1 MCVAAAAA
9 AAAATATAAG
19 PDRTGATQTGC
30 VVAFVES
37 AIGLG
42 LPPPAVMFKKL
53 KQKINEEQSPSRS
66 GQAQASPKS
75 TPSSEHDS
83 SLSGQHNEATFTPGD
98 RELLAEMIAEP
109 AFLSEYTIF
118 ALESTK
124 WLRPLNINVNMQK
137 TADQRCS
144 PKGTDNLN
152 DDGSAAGQKTDLQ
165 SFVQKRQFRAPSL
178 ENLFRASS
186 KESVFSS
193 PSKESLLRT
202 ASRDSLN
209 RIDADA
215 HISGAIFDPSSDIES
230 ETEDSAG
237 TFESLSRDPSSNQ
250 FRRMERSLGNYR
262 FKYSELVT
270 AYRTLQRDK
279 EKMQVVLSQGQDK
292 ALRRIG
298 ELREELQMI
307 QQAKKH
313 IQDEFEAS
321 LEEKD
326 QFIGVLQTQV
336 MLLKQRSVLGGESV
350 DLQEPTD
357 QDSVK
362 EHAKTTHQSSYIE
375 ENSADDPDGFGE
387 GAGDGANSLVVLQKR
402 VKRQENLLQRCKEMI
417 HVHKERCTQV
427 TSENETLQEQ
437 LDERYQELEKIKD
450 LHTTEK
456 TKLITQLRDAKNLI
470 EQLEQDKGMV
480 IAETKRQMHETLEMK
495 EEEVSQLRVRIQQCT
510 GQREDLLEQKEKS
523 DRAAFEELER
533 ALVAAQKSEDKC
545 KRLKEKMGTRITAVE
560 QAGEEERKNM
570 QQELKRVKQEAVN
583 IMKKSSED
591 YIGELEK
598 SQMEALTCKE
608 REFEHQLLV
617 SKQEFQEQLKMALDK
632 SHAEYREQQEEKEQQ
647 TMLALEEQ
655 ELQREAIQ
663 AQAAKQIQ
671 ELQGELETCR
681 TRVLELESL
690 LVQTS
695 QGSEMKSEDIEAEK
709 AKYKEEMRSSIEKH
723 QMELQNK
730 NQEEEQLSI
739 EKLHQQ
745 QAKVEELEKRSGE
758 LEAQLMENETQFHA
772 HIEEMNQKTLEKIDL
787 KQTELEE
794 LSVEMSEILKVRQEL
809 ENKLSLFEEDV
820 EKKLKQKEMDCEE
833 KINAAEKNNELA
845 MCGVEKIFTEKLNN
859 LHHLLEEKD
868 KELQELQTEKESLT
882 NQLETIQNEA
892 AAVSVELEIMS
903 QARKC
908 ELENA
913 REKMTCELDDQR
925 RQYEVQLTELQNL
938 VKNLETDKSN
948 LCRDLEEKEKECL
961 NRLHEVT
968 VNLDN
973 YKLQAQDFKDLEEKN
988 SDLLQ
993 KIVSLTEQYES
1004 RIAQLGFDI
1013 ALIQKGSEENQKA
1026 LNEALN
1032 LQKQQAEEF
1041 SQQHA
1046 DKQKQYDL
1054 QVASLHEEY
1063 GEKIRTL
1070 ETKLEKIT
1078 GNEKEMQE
1086 NFQVQLSEQ
1095 EIKLKVELE
1104 KKQTELIQKEQILKE
1119 KIMEMAHTNSTG
1131 INETVAQLESSQK
1144 QLESLNEM
1152 HKIEVAELNQS
1163 LVNRLDQQMEEL
1175 KEKHENEIQEKEQ
1188 EFTKLKRCLEA
1199 SNNDKDKL
1207 SSKVEELTG
1216 EVASRAD
1223 RMQQLQEAS
1232 CQVDALLKSEIILK
1246 TRLETLEETASQ
1258 ALLARTELE
1267 NTISELKNTHEQSQ
1281 ERIREL
1287 NCLLKETED
1296 KLQLLET
1303 LRGKENDEHE
1313 KALQAKS
1320 VEIENE
1326 IEFRNQIE
1334 QVIHCFNEADGKI
1347 ELQINTF
1354 SSFCFDKISNLSERI
1369 KVYQTQFEKMKKAFM
1384 KKNCEIR
1391 DLETQVHE
1399 LINQNVLLNDSVQHI
1414 TQQLQN
1420 KEQDI
1425 KALQGELQIISA
1437 DRDTLQQD
1445 SKLSK
1450 QLLNE
1455 KEAHIEHCKT
1465 ELAENANMYKFITQQ
1480 LEEKESNILSFED
1493 DIRSLKLQLEHHD
1506 IVVDKEAISLL
1517 NEQHQVEQQ
1526 KLLNQIDQ
1534 LSASIEAISQE
1545 KISALGQVDQ
1555 YKNKLAEWKKRTEI
1569 KFAQHS
1575 NKMKELE
1582 SNLMM
1587 SVQLNE
1593 EKDGQLSSLRAEVEK
1608 LTNSLQNGRNE
1619 TEHAENEK
1627 TTLVTDLNGQ
1637 LQAAKSRIAELDQD
1651 IATKSQQCEI
1661 EEINKKLHQKEIELE
1676 EMRLQLEQA
1685 QAGASEQYIKFKDTE
1700 NKIKILEQ
1708 EMESLTVGF
1717 LEKQNEWEKF
1727 KLDLKNNKEQD
1738 LKDLE
1743 TRVKTESATKIAE
1756 LKRKAEQKI
1765 AKIRKQLTDQME
1777 GKEKCMD
1784 EQLKDLKQKV
1794 TFQDTTNEALE
1805 EKLKSLEAAEVEEKE
1820 EKEKVVK
1827 MREELELEKENCL
1840 KVFRASYEEKVT
1852 VLQMEL
1858 SARDEIIQKYKETS
1872 VKTDNFDEITQLQ
1885 ANIQDHL
1892 EIVGAEKI
1900 EQRQS
1905 ELEQQKHVSHSL
1917 SEKEKM
1923 DKLDNLMLQ
1932 MSTKDKRINEME
1944 KRIEELQRGKEMTE
1958 KQMMECQGDVTK
1970 DDTEI
1975 DGTLENSSI
1984 TEGYKKDVKLLQ
1996 EQLQEKVSLLKI
2008 FEESSEEK
2016 SKSDLELFKLL
2027 DDTRAQQSHLGRQLE
2042 DTENEK
2048 QKLRKE
2054 HTKLQ
2059 KDLRA
2064 LRKEHEAELEIIRKE
2079 INEEAEKTTK
2089 LELEDLQ
2096 LKHNSI
2102 LKQLLREF
2110 NTQLAKKEQELD
2122 VSVKEAIG
2130 KAQEVEAELLE
2141 THKEEVN
2148 QLYRKTAEKDDYL
2161 KRTVNKYEE
2170 ILQTREEEMTVKV
2183 NELQMKLEELEAKH
2197 QLCDEGHL
2205 TATELQAQLAQKTS
2219 LLSDATLQEQDFRE
2233 QIHSLEDQLGVQEK
2247 HSCLS
2252 PFKIQDGDGN
2262 YTVDG
2267 SVISVPTEVEYLKK
2281 VLYEYMMGK
2290 ETKTL
2295 AKVITTVLKF
2305 PADQTQKILE
2315 REESRSSYSSPR
2327 TGIF

>member
-1 MCVAAAAA
+1 
-9 AAAATATAAG
+9 
-19 PDRTGATQTGC
+19 
-30 VVAFVES
+30 
-37 AIGLG
+37 
-42 LPPPAVMFKKL
+42 MFKKL
-53 KQKINEEQSPSRS
+53 KQKINEEQSPSRN

-75 TPSSEHDS
+75 TPPSEHAS
-83 SLSGQHNEATFTPGD
+83 SLTGQHNEATFTPGD
-98 RELLAEMIAEP
+98 RE
-109 AFLSEYTIF
+109 
-118 ALESTK
+118 
-124 WLRPLNINVNMQK
+124 NVQK
-137 TADQRCS
+137 TADQRYS

-152 DDGSAAGQKTDLQ
+152 DDGSAAGQKTDFQ
-165 SFVQKRQFRAPSL
+165 SFAQKRQFRAPSL

-202 ASRDSLN
+202 VSRESLN

-215 HISGAIFDPSSDIES
+215 HISGPIFDPSSDIES

-250 FRRMERSLGNYR
+250 FRKMERSLGNYR

-307 QQAKKH
+307 LQAKKH

-336 MLLKQRSVLGGESV
+336 MLLKQSVLGGASV
-350 DLQEPTD
+350 DLQELTD
-357 QDSVK
+357 QASVK
-362 EHAKTTHQSSYIE
+362 EHAKTIHQSSNTE

-387 GAGDGANSLVVLQKR
+387 GAGDGSNSVMVLQKR

-427 TSENETLQEQ
+427 TSEKEALQEQ

-470 EQLEQDKGMV
+470 EQLEQDKGMMV
-480 IAETKRQMHETLEMK
+480 AETKRQMHETLEMK
-495 EEEVSQLRVRIQQCT
+495 EEEISQLRVRIQQCT

-523 DRAAFEELER
+523 DRAALYEQDWAFEELER
-533 ALVAAQKSEDKC
+533 ALVAAQKSEDKH
-545 KRLKEKMGTRITAVE
+545 KRLKEEMESHITAVE

-598 SQMEALTCKE
+598 SQMEALICKE

-617 SKQEFQEQLKMALDK
+617 SKQEFQEQLKMTLDK
-632 SHAEYREQQEEKEQQ
+632 SHAEYREQQQEKEQQ
-647 TMLALEEQ
+647 TLLALEEQ

-709 AKYKEEMRSSIEKH
+709 PKYKEEIRSSIEIH
-723 QMELQNK
+723 QIELQNK
-730 NQEEEQLSI
+730 NQEAEQLWI

-745 QAKVEELEKRSGE
+745 QAKVEELEKKSEE
-758 LEAQLMENETQFHA
+758 LEAQLKANETQFHA

-787 KQTELEE
+787 KQTELEA
-794 LSVEMSEILKVRQEL
+794 LSIEMSEILKVRQEL

-820 EKKLKQKEMDCEE
+820 EKKLNQKEMDCEE
-833 KINAAEKNNELA
+833 KIKATENDSKLSICE
-845 MCGVEKIFTEKLNN
+845 VEKIFTEKLNN

-868 KELQELQTEKESLT
+868 KHLQELQTEKESLT

-892 AAVSVELEIMS
+892 AAVSVEFEIMR
-903 QARKC
+903 QARQC
-908 ELENA
+908 EQENA
-913 REKMTCELDDQR
+913 KEKMTCELDDQR
-925 RQYEVQLTELQNL
+925 RQYEVQLTELQSL

-948 LCRDLEEKEKECL
+948 LCRHLEEKEKECQ
-961 NRLHEVT
+961 NRLNEVT
-968 VNLDN
+968 VNLAN
-973 YKLQAQDFKDLEEKN
+973 YKLQAQDFKGLEEKN
-988 SDLLQ
+988 NELLQ

-1004 RIAQLGFDI
+1004 RIAQLDFDI
-1013 ALIQKGSEENQKA
+1013 ALLQKGSEETQKA

-1032 LQKQQAEEF
+1032 LQKQQAEEY

-1046 DKQKQYDL
+1046 DKQKQYEH

-1070 ETKLEKIT
+1070 ETKLEKIK
-1078 GNEKEMQE
+1078 GNEKELQE
-1086 NFQVQLSEQ
+1086 KFQVQLSER

-1104 KKQTELIQKEQILKE
+1104 KKQTELIQKELIFKE
-1119 KIMEMAHTNSTG
+1119 KIMEITHTHSTG

-1163 LVNRLDQQMEEL
+1163 LMNRLDQQMEEL

-1188 EFTKLKRCLEA
+1188 DVTKLKLYLEA
-1199 SNNDKDKL
+1199 SHNDKDKL
-1207 SSKVEELTG
+1207 SGKVEELTG
-1216 EVASRAD
+1216 EVASRAN
-1223 RMQQLQEAS
+1223 RMQQLQAELQQAS
-1232 CQVDALLKSEIILK
+1232 CRVGVLLESEIILK

-1258 ALLARTELE
+1258 TLLARTELE
-1267 NTISELKNTHEQSQ
+1267 NTVSELKNTHEQSQ
-1281 ERIREL
+1281 ERICEL
-1287 NCLLKETED
+1287 NCLLKEAED
-1296 KLQLLET
+1296 KMQLLET
-1303 LRGKENDEHE
+1303 LQGKENEEHE
-1313 KALQAKS
+1313 KALQANS
-1320 VEIENE
+1320 VEFKNE
-1326 IEFRNQIE
+1326 IEFRNQIK
-1334 QVIHCFNEADGKI
+1334 QLINCFNEADGKI
-1347 ELQINTF
+1347 ELQINNF
-1354 SSFCFDKISNLSERI
+1354 SSFCFDKISNLSEQL
-1369 KVYQTQFEKMKKAFM
+1369 KVYQTQFEKIKKAFM
-1384 KKNCEIR
+1384 KRICEIH
-1391 DLETQVHE
+1391 DLEIHVHE

-1414 TQQLQN
+1414 TLQLQN

-1425 KALQGELQIISA
+1425 KALQAELQIISA
-1437 DRDTLQQD
+1437 ECDTLQQD
-1445 SKLSK
+1445 SK
-1450 QLLNE
+1450 QLLKE
-1455 KEAHIEHCKT
+1455 KEVHIEHCKT
-1465 ELAENANMYKFITQQ
+1465 ELAENADMYKFVTQQ
-1480 LEEKESNILSFED
+1480 LKEKESNILSCEE

-1517 NEQHQVEQQ
+1517 NEQHQLEQQ
-1526 KLLNQIDQ
+1526 KLLDQIDQ
-1534 LSASIEAISQE
+1534 LSASIEANSQE

-1569 KFAQHS
+1569 KFVQHN

-1582 SNLMM
+1582 SNLKM
-1587 SVQLNE
+1587 SVQQNE

-1608 LTNSLQNGRNE
+1608 LTNSLQNVRNE
-1619 TEHAENEK
+1619 TDHAENEK
-1627 TTLVTDLNGQ
+1627 TQLVTDLNAQ

-1661 EEINKKLHQKEIELE
+1661 EEVNKKLHQKEIELE
-1676 EMRLQLEQA
+1676 ELGLQLEQA
-1685 QAGASEQYIKFKDTE
+1685 QAGASEQHVKFKDTE

-1708 EMESLTVGF
+1708 EMESLTLDF
-1717 LEKQNEWEKF
+1717 LAKQNEWEKF
-1727 KLDLKNNKEQD
+1727 KLDFKNIKEQD
-1738 LKDLE
+1738 LNDLE
-1743 TRVKTESATKIAE
+1743 TRMKTESTTKIAE

-1765 AKIRKQLTDQME
+1765 AKIRKQLTNQIE
-1777 GKEKCMD
+1777 VKEKSMD

-1794 TFQDTTNEALE
+1794 AFQDTTNEALE
-1805 EKLKSLEAAEVEEKE
+1805 EKRKSLEAAVVSEKE
-1820 EKEKVVK
+1820 EKAKLVDNV
-1827 MREELELEKENCL
+1827 REELELEKENCL
-1840 KVFRASYEEKVT
+1840 KVFRASYEEKIT
-1852 VLQMEL
+1852 VLQLEL
-1858 SARDEIIQKYKETS
+1858 SARDEVIQNYKETS
-1872 VKTDNFDEITQLQ
+1872 VKTDNSDKVTQLQ
-1885 ANIQDHL
+1885 VDIQDHL
-1892 EIVGAEKI
+1892 EIVEAEKKMKIQI
-1900 EQRQS
+1900 EQLQS
-1905 ELEQQKHVSHSL
+1905 ELEQQKHYHSL
-1917 SEKEKM
+1917 QEKEKT
-1923 DKLDNLMLQ
+1923 DELDNLMLQ
-1932 MSTKDKRINEME
+1932 MSAKDKQINEME
-1944 KRIEELQRGKEMTE
+1944 KRIEELQRENEMTE
-1958 KQMMECQGDVTK
+1958 KQMMERQGGVTK
-1970 DDTEI
+1970 DDIEI
-1975 DGTLENSSI
+1975 ERKLESSSL
-1984 TEGYKKDVKLLQ
+1984 TEGYKKEIKLLQ

-2016 SKSDLELFKLL
+2016 SKSDLELLKLL
-2027 DDTRAQQSHLGRQLE
+2027 DGTRAQQSELGRQLE
-2042 DTENEK
+2042 DAENEK

-2064 LRKEHEAELEIIRKE
+2064 LRKEHEAELEIMRKE
-2079 INEEAEKTTK
+2079 INEEAEKTAK

-2102 LKQLLREF
+2102 LKQLMREF
-2110 NTQLAKKEQELD
+2110 NTQFASKEQELD

-2141 THKEEVN
+2141 IHKEEVN
-2148 QLYRKTAEKDDYL
+2148 QLYRKITEKDDYL
-2161 KRTVNKYEE
+2161 QRAINKYED
-2170 ILQTREEEMTVKV
+2170 ILQIREEEMTVKV
-2183 NELQMKLEELEAKH
+2183 NELQMKLDELQVKH
-2197 QLCDEGHL
+2197 QLCDEGNLNIDQEHF
-2205 TATELQAQLAQKTS
+2205 TATELQAQLAQKTT
-2219 LLSDATLQEQDFRE
+2219 LLSDAKLQEQEFRE
-2233 QIHSLEDQLGVQEK
+2233 QIHSLEDQLGVHEK
-2247 HSCLS
+2247 HPCLS
-2252 PFKIQDGDGN
+2252 PFKIQDRDGN

-2267 SVISVPTEVEYLKK
+2267 SVISEPTEIEYLKK

-2315 REESRSSYSSPR
+2315 REESRSTYSSPH

>member
-1 MCVAAAAA
+1 
-9 AAAATATAAG
+9 
-19 PDRTGATQTGC
+19 
-30 VVAFVES
+30 
-37 AIGLG
+37 
-42 LPPPAVMFKKL
+42 MFKKL

-98 RELLAEMIAEP
+98 RE
-109 AFLSEYTIF
+109 
-118 ALESTK
+118 
-124 WLRPLNINVNMQK
+124 NMQK

-165 SFVQKRQFRAPSL
+165 SFVQKRQLRAPSL

-215 HISGAIFDPSSDIES
+215 HISGTIFDPSSDIES

-336 MLLKQRSVLGGESV
+336 MLLKQRSVLGGGSV

-362 EHAKTTHQSSYIE
+362 EHAKTTHQSSYTE

-387 GAGDGANSLVVLQKR
+387 GAGDGANSIVVLQKR

-417 HVHKERCTQV
+417 HVHKERSSQV

-495 EEEVSQLRVRIQQCT
+495 EEEISQLRVRIQQCT

-545 KRLKEKMGTRITAVE
+545 KRLKEEMETRITAVE

-598 SQMEALTCKE
+598 SQMEALNCKE

-632 SHAEYREQQEEKEQQ
+632 SHAEYREQQQEKEQQ
-647 TMLALEEQ
+647 TLLALEEQ

-681 TRVLELESL
+681 TRVLELESS

-709 AKYKEEMRSSIEKH
+709 ATYKEEMRSSIEKH

-730 NQEEEQLSI
+730 NQEGEQLSI

-772 HIEEMNQKTLEKIDL
+772 HIEEMNRKTLEKIDL

-833 KINAAEKNNELA
+833 KIKAAEKNNELA

-892 AAVSVELEIMS
+892 AAASVELEIMS

-948 LCRDLEEKEKECL
+948 LCRDLEEKEKEWL

-1046 DKQKQYDL
+1046 AKQEQYDL

-1188 EFTKLKRCLEA
+1188 EFTKLKSCLEA

-1223 RMQQLQEAS
+1223 RMQQLQAELQEAS
-1232 CQVDALLKSEIILK
+1232 CQVGALLKSEIILK

-1258 ALLARTELE
+1258 TLLARTQLE

-1281 ERIREL
+1281 ERIHEL

-1320 VEIENE
+1320 VEFENE

-1334 QVIHCFNEADGKI
+1334 RVINCFNEADGKI

-1425 KALQGELQIISA
+1425 KALQAELQIISA

-1480 LEEKESNILSFED
+1480 LEEKESNILSFEE

-1545 KISALGQVDQ
+1545 KISALGQGDQ

-1582 SNLMM
+1582 SNLTM

-1608 LTNSLQNGRNE
+1608 LTNSLQIGRNE

-1627 TTLVTDLNGQ
+1627 TKLVTDLNGQ

-1661 EEINKKLHQKEIELE
+1661 EEVNKKLHQKEIELE

-1700 NKIKILEQ
+1700 NKTKILEQ

-1784 EQLKDLKQKV
+1784 EQLKDLNQKV
-1794 TFQDTTNEALE
+1794 TLQDTTNEALE
-1805 EKLKSLEAAEVEEKE
+1805 EKLKSLEAAEVSEKE
-1820 EKEKVVK
+1820 EKEKLVVK
-1827 MREELELEKENCL
+1827 LREELELEKENCL
-1840 KVFRASYEEKVT
+1840 KVFRASYEEKVA

-1900 EQRQS
+1900 EQCQS

-1958 KQMMECQGDVTK
+1958 KQMMECQGGVTK

-1975 DGTLENSSI
+1975 EGTLENSSI
-1984 TEGYKKDVKLLQ
+1984 TEGYKKEVKLLQ

-2042 DTENEK
+2042 DAENEK

-2102 LKQLLREF
+2102 LKQLMREF

-2122 VSVKEAIG
+2122 ISVKEAIG

-2170 ILQTREEEMTVKV
+2170 ILQIREEEMTVKV

-2197 QLCDEGHL
+2197 QLSDE
-2205 TATELQAQLAQKTS
+2205 AQLAQKTT
-2219 LLSDATLQEQDFRE
+2219 LLSDAKLQEQDFRE

-2267 SVISVPTEVEYLKK
+2267 SVISEPTEVEYLKK

-2315 REESRSSYSSPR
+2315 REEARSSYSSPR